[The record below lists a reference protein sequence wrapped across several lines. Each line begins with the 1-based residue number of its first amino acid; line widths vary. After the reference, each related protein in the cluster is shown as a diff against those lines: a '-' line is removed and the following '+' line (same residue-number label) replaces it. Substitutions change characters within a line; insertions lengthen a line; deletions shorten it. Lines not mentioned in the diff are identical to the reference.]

1 MKRTLLRILWLRSRT
16 GKSDNTKVL
25 AVSTEPEGKMAANLS
40 REYAD
45 KVNYVRPTYFGIIA
59 SAALTVL
66 VIVGSRNLEHFDSAL
81 FGYTIASIVALGAI
95 VFRYAVWLQRPAT
108 RTYWMRGWQLFRDRK
123 KLFKNTTNAAETI
136 GKNLIAQ
143 NFIFKRGFTRW
154 ATHFLIM
161 WGCLLA
167 AAITFPLAFG
177 WVHFKLE
184 GDLGYR
190 AYLFG
195 FPLQLMDGRSLI
207 AWLTFH
213 ALDFTAIMV
222 IAGCALAIHRRLTDR
237 GAIAVQSFLL
247 DFTPHILL
255 LAISVSGLML
265 TASSLWFGGYM
276 YAFIGLL
283 HQATVIMTLFYLPF
297 GKLFH
302 IVQRPA
308 SIGVELYQSRSKEM
322 EHAVCP
328 RCGTMFVG
336 QLWIDDLKNVV
347 KELGFDYR
355 LENGRTLQDYC
366 PRCKRIMRGLAYA
379 GLKDRLEPVFYGTR
393 GDEKE

>member
-1 MKRTLLRILWLRSRT
+1 
-16 GKSDNTKVL
+16 
-25 AVSTEPEGKMAANLS
+25 MAAKLS
-40 REYAD
+40 KQD
-45 KVNYVRPTYFGIIA
+45 FHNINYSRPTFFGIFT
-59 SAALTVL
+59 SAALTAL
-66 VIVGSRNLEHFDSAL
+66 VIIGSRNLEHFDSAL

-95 VFRYAVWLQRPAT
+95 VFRYCVWLQRPAT

-123 KLFKNTTNAAETI
+123 KLFTNTTNAVETI

-154 ATHFLIM
+154 LTHFLIM

-184 GDLGYR
+184 GDRGYR
-190 AYLFG
+190 AYVFG
-195 FPLQLMDGRSLI
+195 FPTAVLDGRSLL
-207 AWLTFH
+207 AWIQFH

-222 IAGCALAIHRRLTDR
+222 LAGCALAIHRRLTDR
-237 GAIAVQSFLL
+237 GAIALQSFLL
-247 DFTPHILL
+247 DFTPHLL
-255 LAISVSGLML
+255 LIAISVSGLML

-276 YAFIGLL
+276 YSFIGLL

-308 SIGVELYQSRSKEM
+308 SIGVELYQNNSREM
-322 EHAVCP
+322 SQAVCP
-328 RCGTMFVG
+328 RCAAPFIG
-336 QLWIDDLKNVV
+336 QLWIDDLKKVV

-355 LENGRTLQDYC
+355 MENGQTLQDYC

-379 GLKDRLEPVFYGTR
+379 GMKDRFEPVFYGTR
-393 GDEKE
+393 AEDKD